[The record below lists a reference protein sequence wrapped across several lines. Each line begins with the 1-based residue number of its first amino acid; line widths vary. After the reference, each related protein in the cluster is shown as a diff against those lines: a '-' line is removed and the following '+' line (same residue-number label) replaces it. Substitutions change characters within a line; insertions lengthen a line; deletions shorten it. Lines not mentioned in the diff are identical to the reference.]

1 MKILEILYIAWS
13 LITSKN
19 YIVLLSHNDD
29 IGFVYTSGNDDDI
42 MDLLH
47 SGNEYIYKNMTGQKQ
62 FR

>member
-1 MKILEILYIAWS
+1 MKILERLYIALS

-42 MDLLH
+42 MDLLQ
-47 SGNEYIYKNMTGQKQ
+47 SGNEYIYKNMTGQK
-62 FR
+62 

>member
-19 YIVLLSHNDD
+19 YIVLLSHNGD

-42 MDLLH
+42 MDLLQ
-47 SGNEYIYKNMTGQKQ
+47 SGNEYIYKNLTGQK
-62 FR
+62 